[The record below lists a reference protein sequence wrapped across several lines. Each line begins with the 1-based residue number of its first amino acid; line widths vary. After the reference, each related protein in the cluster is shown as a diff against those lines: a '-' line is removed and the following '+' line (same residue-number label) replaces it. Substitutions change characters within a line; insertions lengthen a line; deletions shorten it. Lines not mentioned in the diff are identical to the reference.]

1 MVIKPSYFSKSFLKK
16 SVLSLCSHQKAE
28 LLVLLKLAG
37 SC

>member
-1 MVIKPSYFSKSFLKK
+1 MVIKLSYSSKNFLKI
-16 SVLSLCSHQKAE
+16 SLSLCSHQKAE